1 VRADWVERHPK
12 AAVALLK
19 GLIEAQMWLDQP
31 QNKSEAAEILSS
43 RKWTNMPRQVLEAS
57 LKGQLTIGPD
67 HTPVND
73 PSLGP
78 LYWQSSR
85 GVISYP
91 YKSLTLWFLIES
103 LRWKFYPGI
112 VDSIESARTLNNRVT
127 REDLWR
133 QAALAL
139 GVPAS
144 DIPSGSS
151 RGKEIFFDGKVYDPA
166 NPQAYLDSLIIKR

>member
-1 VRADWVERHPK
+1 MGNQD
-12 AAVALLK
+12 
-19 GLIEAQMWLDQP
+19 
-31 QNKSEAAEILSS
+31 
-43 RKWTNMPRQVLEAS
+43 
-57 LKGQLTIGPD
+57 
-67 HTPVND
+67 D

-133 QAALAL
+133 QAALEL
-139 GVPAS
+139 GVAAS

-151 RGKEIFFDGKVYDPA
+151 RGKEIFFDGKVYDSA
-166 NPQAYLDSLIIKR
+166 NPQAYLDSLKIKR